1 MIEHER
7 AVRQYEIKYLFG
19 NMYQHCFEKKK
30 KKNNVKV
37 CMDSTAS
44 MLYQHTE
51 CNWLLYILDMQLMTY
66 THNYKTNSSLSFD
79 F

>member
-30 KKNNVKV
+30 KEQ
-37 CMDSTAS
+37 CQG
-44 MLYQHTE
+44 LYGFNCQHAVPAHR
-51 CNWLLYILDMQLMTY
+51 MQLTPIY
-66 THNYKTNSSLSFD
+66 LRYAANDLYSQL
-79 F
+79 